1 MAGEVSRAAK
11 KSRSAKRG
19 MSEILANIRQQ
30 PAVLETIASYVC
42 GDGGPELTKAA
53 GLLRSRSR
61 VVLVGIGG
69 SRYAATPAALFLSDA
84 GVDAR
89 VIDASEALYY
99 ERIPSDSAV
108 ILVSRSGRT
117 AEMVRLAAQMNRSAV
132 PYVAVTNEPASPMAT
147 GAQAIVRVACE
158 SDRGVSIRTYTGA
171 LLTLLYV
178 GAKAVGRAEALNADV
193 REMASRMKPMIG
205 VWETEHTDLG
215 SSKYFLFLGRGYS
228 LATAFESS
236 LLFQELAR
244 RPAAACI
251 AAEFRQGPIE
261 VLGPEH
267 TVFVFA
273 PEGRT
278 RGLEVALVNE
288 LRTTPA
294 HIVEIGPSWPGLPEH
309 LAAITQIIPL
319 QLAAY
324 NLALRNQERPGLFR
338 YAAPTTEAE
347 PGSPRQA

>member
-1 MAGEVSRAAK
+1 MEHECAGERV
-11 KSRSAKRG
+11 
-19 MSEILANIRQQ
+19 SEILANIRQQ
-30 PAVLETIASYVC
+30 PAVL
-42 GDGGPELTKAA
+42 KAVA
-53 GLLRSRSR
+53 DYAQDDRDHALADAVDLLRSRSR
-61 VVLVGIGG
+61 VVFVGIGG
-69 SRYAATPAALFLSDA
+69 SRYASLPGALYFSNA

-99 ERIPSDSAV
+99 ERIPPDSAV

-117 AEMVRLAAQMNRSAV
+117 AEMVRLAKQMTQSEI
-132 PYVAVTNEPASPMAT
+132 PYITVTNEPTSPIAA
-147 GAQAIVRVACE
+147 GARSVVRVAGAT
-158 SDRGVSIRTYTGA
+158 DQGVSIRTYTA
-171 LLTLLYV
+171 AVLTLLYL
-178 GAKAVGRAEALNADV
+178 GAKTVDKADLLDAQV
-193 REMASRMKPMIG
+193 REMLSKLGSMIA
-205 VWETEHTDLG
+205 VWEAEQVNLG
-215 SSKYFLFLGRGYS
+215 ASKYFFFLGRGYS

-278 RGLEVALVNE
+278 WDLGIALVNE
-288 LRTTPA
+288 LRATPA

-319 QLAAY
+319 QFAAY
-324 NLALRNQERPGLFR
+324 RLAVQSQGRPGHFR
-338 YAAPTTEAE
+338 YAAPTTEEE
-347 PGSPRQA
+347 PGLPRRP